1 MTSNNRE
8 ILYPVFKW
16 ISRMKADAS
25 TSRTGARDNR
35 RILSVAEVSDSP
47 ISGLE
52 LILLISADRY
62 GLEFIELL
70 TKNWIG
76 EK

>member
-1 MTSNNRE
+1 
-8 ILYPVFKW
+8 
-16 ISRMKADAS
+16 MKADAS